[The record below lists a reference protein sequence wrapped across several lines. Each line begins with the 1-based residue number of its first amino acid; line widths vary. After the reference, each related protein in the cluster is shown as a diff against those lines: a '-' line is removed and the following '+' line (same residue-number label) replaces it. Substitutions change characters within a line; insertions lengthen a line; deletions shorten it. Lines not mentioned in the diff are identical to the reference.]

1 MGARVIVA
9 DMHGQSIG
17 DLDLKQPTLLV
28 LGAEGRGVSPKI
40 KDMADHVCSIPMAAG
55 VESLNVAIVGTIL
68 LYEARRQ
75 RGDM

>member
-1 MGARVIVA
+1 
-9 DMHGQSIG
+9 
-17 DLDLKQPTLLV
+17 LLV
-28 LGAEGRGVSPKI
+28 LGAECRGVSPKI